1 MMGTGKSI
9 RIVKKGDDVDENLS
23 YYLSLS
29 FGDRLKHLEELRTR
43 YTQCVMIWPI
53 EPNQLFGIL
62 RSSKTSILVHTDQ
75 YVQKMYE

>member
-1 MMGTGKSI
+1 MGTGKSI

-43 YTQCVMIWPI
+43 YIKWH
-53 EPNQLFGIL
+53 NLND
-62 RSSKTSILVHTDQ
+62 SKPGFQRVYSIVKRT
-75 YVQKMYE
+75 